1 MTTLE
6 ADPVIIPDEDVNDQD
21 SSLGNDAVS
30 STQSLTNSILDYRLE
45 NGRTYHGYKAGKYA
59 LPNDEAENDRLDLQ
73 HNLFLMTFDDAL
85 GLAPPNDPTYKAQ
98 RVLDLGTGTGIWV
111 IDYADEHPEAQVIGV
126 DLSPTQPSWVPP
138 NAEFFVDDIDEEWT
152 YSEPFDYIHSRM
164 MNASISD
171 WKVYLTK
178 CFEALAPGG
187 YVELQ
192 EISLFARSD
201 DGTLKNDGQILKW
214 LNLLGEASSILERAY
229 QDIWELKNIMAEVGF
244 TGIEERNF
252 KWPTNSWPRDK
263 KHKTLGVWQNAN
275 MSSGLE
281 AFTMAPFTRA
291 HGWTAD
297 EVRAFLVGVR
307 RELNNPRIHA
317 YLPILSVYGRKP
329 KD

>member
-1 MTTLE
+1 MSTN
-6 ADPVIIPDEDVNDQD
+6 PV
-21 SSLGNDAVS
+21 
-30 STQSLTNSILDYRLE
+30 R
-45 NGRTYHGYKAGKYA
+45 
-59 LPNDEAENDRLDLQ
+59 
-73 HNLFLMTFDDAL
+73 
-85 GLAPPNDPTYKAQ
+85 
-98 RVLDLGTGTGIWV
+98 
-111 IDYADEHPEAQVIGV
+111 
-126 DLSPTQPSWVPP
+126 
-138 NAEFFVDDIDEEWT
+138 
-152 YSEPFDYIHSRM
+152 
-164 MNASISD
+164 
-171 WKVYLTK
+171 
-178 CFEALAPGG
+178 ALAPGG

-317 YLPILSVYGRKP
+317 YLPM
-329 KD
+329 